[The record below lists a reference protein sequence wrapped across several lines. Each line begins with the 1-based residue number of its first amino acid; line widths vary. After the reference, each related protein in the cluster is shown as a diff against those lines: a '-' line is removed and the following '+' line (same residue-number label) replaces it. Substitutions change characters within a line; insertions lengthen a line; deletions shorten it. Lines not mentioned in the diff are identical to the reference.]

1 MPSYPPVPLESGKN
15 FTKLIHADTYP
26 FIDPATNS
34 NHTGHYVFITGASKG
49 VGRATALA
57 FAKAGAA
64 GIALG
69 ARSDFGTLED
79 EIVSAAG
86 GAGKKEPKVLK
97 IKLDVM
103 SYASVESAAEAIE
116 KEFGKLDILIN
127 NAGYLST
134 FEPMGDT
141 DPEDYWRNYE
151 INLRGVYFVTRACLP
166 LMLRGGEK
174 TIVNVSSRGAN
185 TLSAGASGYQTTKFA
200 LLRFTEFL
208 VVDYG
213 EQGLLAF
220 AVHPASSKTELAANV
235 PENLHQFLTDT
246 PEIASDTIC
255 FLAAKKRYWL
265 AGRYIDC
272 TWDMEELLNREK
284 EIVDGD
290 KFKMKMKF

>member
-1 MPSYPPVPLESGKN
+1 
-15 FTKLIHADTYP
+15 
-26 FIDPATNS
+26 
-34 NHTGHYVFITGASKG
+34 
-49 VGRATALA
+49 
-57 FAKAGAA
+57 
-64 GIALG
+64 
-69 ARSDFGTLED
+69 
-79 EIVSAAG
+79 
-86 GAGKKEPKVLK
+86 
-97 IKLDVM
+97 M

-213 EQGLLAF
+213 EQDLLAF

-235 PENLHQFLTDT
+235 PENLHQC
-246 PEIASDTIC
+246 EC
-255 FLAAKKRYWL
+255 
-265 AGRYIDC
+265 
-272 TWDMEELLNREK
+272 
-284 EIVDGD
+284 
-290 KFKMKMKF
+290 